1 MTSQGLAVGIDH
13 LVKVGRAEGPR
24 GDEVRVA
31 HERAMHADDAHA
43 ILDGEQRAGGWF
55 WQREPCVKERG
66 GLREHAL
73 HGLGGDEPGLAGEKR
88 IKCGHAPV
96 GVSKLSHIPG

>member
-1 MTSQGLAVGIDH
+1 MSAVILKHGDIGPAVKEVRDRLVH
-13 LVKVGRAEGPR
+13 L
-24 GDEVRVA
+24 EVRVA

-43 ILDGEQRAGGWF
+43 VLDGEQRAGGGF
-55 WQREPCVKERG
+55 WQRETRVKERG

-88 IKCGHAPV
+88 IKCGHAPLA
-96 GVSKLSHIPG
+96 VSTTAAGS